1 MRYFIFSLFLFFCL
15 SCSHENE
22 DDGIAQIPFGSEF
35 SLDIITWN
43 LETFPKHSNT
53 IEYVAD
59 FIYSLN
65 PDIIALQEISS
76 TSQFNSLLN
85 LLGDTWIGYQSESLA
100 YLININNITITDTP
114 YSILEEEEHYFA
126 YRPPY
131 VLDIEFLAEDGTPN
145 KFKIIDVHF
154 KCCGDGN
161 LEDYYWDEEYR
172 RLQANYYLKQHLDE
186 NFTSNTV
193 IILGDFNDELT
204 DSDEN
209 NVFLEFLND
218 SSYYFSDI
226 NIANGPTENWS
237 YPSWPSH
244 LDHILVYNQY
254 SESHLNTQ
262 TLKLDN
268 YLIGGWDKYDNYIS
282 DHRPVG
288 INITFD

>member
-1 MRYFIFSLFLFFCL
+1 MRYLIFTLFLFFCL

-43 LETFPKHSNT
+43 LETFPKHPNT
-53 IEYVAD
+53 IEYVAN

-85 LLGDTWIGYQSESLA
+85 LLGDAWIGYQSESLA
-100 YLININNITITDTP
+100 YLININNLTIADTP
-114 YSILEEEEHYFA
+114 YTILEDYEYYFA
-126 YRPPY
+126 YRSPY
-131 VLDIEFLAEDGTPN
+131 VLSIEFNNQHYIL
-145 KFKIIDVHF
+145 IDIHF
-154 KCCGDGN
+154 KCCGDGIIEN
-161 LEDYYWDEEYR
+161 SDSDEEQR
-172 RLQANYYLKQHLDE
+172 RLTANYYLKNYIDSQF
-186 NFTSNTV
+186 NSQSV

-204 DSDEN
+204 DVNAN

-218 SSYYFSDI
+218 SNYYFADI
-226 NIANGPTENWS
+226 DIANGPAENWS

-254 SESHLNTQ
+254 SQSNLNTQ

>member
-1 MRYFIFSLFLFFCL
+1 MMRYFIFTLFLFFCL

-22 DDGIAQIPFGSEF
+22 DDGIEQIPFGSEF

-43 LETFPKHSNT
+43 LETFPKHPNT
-53 IEYVAD
+53 IEYVAN

-100 YLININNITITDTP
+100 YLININNLTITNTP
-114 YSILEEEEHYFA
+114 YAILEDYEYYFA

-131 VLDIEFLAEDGTPN
+131 VLSIEFNNQHYIL
-145 KFKIIDVHF
+145 IDIHF
-154 KCCGDGN
+154 KCCGDGIIEN
-161 LEDYYWDEEYR
+161 SDSDEEQR
-172 RLQANYYLKQHLDE
+172 RLTANYYLKNYIDSQF
-186 NFTSNTV
+186 NSQSV

-204 DSDEN
+204 DVNAN

-218 SSYYFSDI
+218 SNYYFADI
-226 NIANGPTENWS
+226 DIANGPTENWS
-237 YPSWPSH
+237 YPGWPSH

-254 SESHLNTQ
+254 YQSHLNTQ